1 MFYVIYNN
9 ENGNFYGFEDSKGYA
24 QQIINDNTSLDYHEV
39 SDKVH
44 YFLINSQQKFTVNVK
59 LISDDIECLDEEK
72 YFLFEVPI
80 SINMEMVKENL
91 ASSIKNKC
99 QEFITNGLNIELS
112 SGESKPFTFKIE
124 DQINL
129 KNMYEMYSE
138 KDAILYHA
146 SNESFEEYA
155 YLDIKHIYITLLNNK
170 TYNLI
175 YCQVLCKWIL
185 DNYTEE
191 MYNNKDIIEYGYTND
206 YIISEVEKY
215 YEAQKISE

>member
-1 MFYVIYNN
+1 MFYILYD
-9 ENGNFYGFEDSKGYA
+9 ENGQFYGFQDSDEYA

-39 SDKVH
+39 SKEMH

-72 YFLFEVPI
+72 YFLFETPI

-138 KDAILYHA
+138 KMLFFITQVMNPLRNMRISIL
-146 SNESFEEYA
+146 N
-155 YLDIKHIYITLLNNK
+155 IYI
-170 TYNLI
+170 
-175 YCQVLCKWIL
+175 
-185 DNYTEE
+185 
-191 MYNNKDIIEYGYTND
+191 
-206 YIISEVEKY
+206 
-215 YEAQKISE
+215 

>member
-9 ENGNFYGFEDSKGYA
+9 ENGNFYGFQDSDEYA

-39 SDKVH
+39 SDEIH

-72 YFLFEVPI
+72 YFLFEAPI

-91 ASSIKNKC
+91 ISLIKNKC

-112 SGESKPFTFKIE
+112 SGKSKLFTFKIE

-138 KDAILYHA
+138 KDVVLYHA
-146 SNESFEEYA
+146 SNESFEEY
-155 YLDIKHIYITLLNNK
+155 IF
-170 TYNLI
+170 
-175 YCQVLCKWIL
+175 
-185 DNYTEE
+185 
-191 MYNNKDIIEYGYTND
+191 
-206 YIISEVEKY
+206 
-215 YEAQKISE
+215 

>member
-1 MFYVIYNN
+1 LLSIV
-9 ENGNFYGFEDSKGYA
+9 
-24 QQIINDNTSLDYHEV
+24 L
-39 SDKVH
+39 
-44 YFLINSQQKFTVNVK
+44 KFIVNVK
-59 LISDDIECLDEEK
+59 LISDDIKCLDEEK
-72 YFLFEVPI
+72 YFLFEAPI

-91 ASSIKNKC
+91 VSLIKNKC

-112 SGESKPFTFKIE
+112 SGKSKLFTFKIE

-138 KDAILYHA
+138 KDVILYHA
-146 SNESFEEYA
+146 SNESFEEYT
-155 YLDIKHIYITLLNNK
+155 YSDVKHIYLTLLNNK

-191 MYNNKDIIEYGYTND
+191 MYDNKDIIEYGYIND
-206 YIISEVEKY
+206 YIASEVEKY

>member
-1 MFYVIYNN
+1 MFYILYD
-9 ENGNFYGFEDSKGYA
+9 ENGQFYGFQDSEEYT

-39 SDKVH
+39 SDEMH
-44 YFLINSQQKFTVNVK
+44 YFLINSQEKFTVNVK
-59 LISDDIECLDEEK
+59 LISDDVECLDEEK
-72 YFLFEVPI
+72 YFLFEAPK
-80 SINMEMVKENL
+80 SINIEIVKENL
-91 ASSIKNKC
+91 VSSIKNKC
-99 QEFITNGLNIELS
+99 QEFITSGLNIELS
-112 SGESKPFTFKIE
+112 SGESKLFTFKIE

-138 KDAILYHA
+138 KDAVLYHA
-146 SNESFEEYA
+146 SNESFEEYT
-155 YLDIKHIYITLLNNK
+155 YLDIKYIYIALLNNK

-191 MYNNKDIIEYGYTND
+191 MYDNKDIIEYGYTND
-206 YIISEVEKY
+206 YIASEVEKY